1 MAASGSF
8 KTSNYNGRYLVFAWT
23 ATSQSVANNTTTISW
38 TLKSA
43 GEADWKYYKAGGFK
57 VTIDGVTVYSV
68 STDDRITIS
77 EDTLIASGTRTITH
91 NADGSGSFTAYA
103 EGGIYYYAV
112 NSTGSATFTL
122 NTIPRKSTPTLSAST
137 IELGKSV
144 TIYTNRAHSSFT
156 HKLYY
161 GWYGAEWNLI
171 ASNVGASQA
180 WTLPLTFANN
190 IPDATQGWGTI
201 RCETYNGSTL
211 IGTADVAFTAT
222 VPASM
227 KPTASIQVLDATDTK
242 DTYGN
247 LVKGLSTLRVN
258 VTGTPSY
265 NSAIVTYATTVEG
278 VKYTGASITTK
289 ALQNAGTVT
298 VTSTVTDKRGRTS
311 TAATASFPVLD
322 YAGPAITA
330 LTVRR
335 CDQDGTA
342 NDQGEY
348 AQVVFSASITPLN
361 NKNSATYQLKYKKA
375 TTTSYTTVTL
385 SALAGNYAVTNH
397 EYIFAADSNAAY
409 DVEVIA
415 KDDLS
420 SVARAS
426 KVSTAEVLMNWHP
439 DGTALAIGKVSEES
453 NTFEIAK
460 NLHSYGHM
468 RHEGNQYALS
478 TAGTAGQAGYIL
490 MAHITIRKVDA
501 DTPIT
506 FVFSRRQAASPMQVS
521 VRFKSSVIDPDLVS
535 IVYEGDNYGAFL
547 VKTAASEWDLY
558 VEKGSA
564 YDTIALQHWYTS
576 HTMQDRTVI
585 TFPGT
590 LVSEL
595 PDPFY
600 RATPAKL
607 RSLLDHIYP
616 VNSIYI
622 SYSHQDPA
630 DLFGGTWERIN
641 NAFLWGTTSGGTI
654 GQTGGESTHTLTIDE
669 MPAHTHTATA
679 YSIAS
684 GTLDTSEA
692 KLAYKHNTGTNYVA
706 TTTWI
711 NSAGGGA
718 AHNNMPPY
726 IQVSIWRRT
735 A

>member
-8 KTSNYNGRYLVFAWT
+8 KTSSYKGRHLVFAWT

-43 GEADWKYYKAGGFK
+43 GEAEWRYYKAGGFK

-68 STDDRITIS
+68 STNDRIRID
-77 EDTLIASGTRTITH
+77 EDTLIASGTRTIAH
-91 NADGSGSFTAYA
+91 NADGSGSFSAYA
-103 EGGIYYYAV
+103 EGGIYLYAV
-112 NSTGSATFTL
+112 NCTGSATFTL

-161 GWYGAEWNLI
+161 GWYGTEWNLI
-171 ASNVGASQA
+171 ASNVGTSQA

-211 IGTADVAFTAT
+211 IGTADVAFTGT

-247 LVKGLSTLRVN
+247 LVKGLSTLKVN

-265 NSAIVTYATTVEG
+265 NSPIVTYATTVEG

-298 VTSTVTDKRGRTS
+298 VTSTVTDKRGRVS
-311 TAATASFPVLD
+311 TAASASFPVLD

-330 LTVRR
+330 MTVRR

-348 AQVVFSASITPLN
+348 AQVVFSAAITPLN
-361 NKNSATYQLKYKKA
+361 NKNSATYQLRYKKSTA
-375 TTTSYTTVTL
+375 ESYTTVTL
-385 SALAGNYAVTNH
+385 SALAGKYAVTDH
-397 EYIFAADSNAAY
+397 SYIFAADSNAAY
-409 DVEVIA
+409 DVEIVA
-415 KDDLS
+415 KDDMS
-420 SVARAS
+420 SEARAS
-426 KVSTAEVLMNWHP
+426 KISTAEVLMNWHP
-439 DGTALAIGKVSEES
+439 DGTAIAVGKVSEES
-453 NTFEIAK
+453 DTLEVDK
-460 NLHSYGHM
+460 TLHTYKSH
-468 RHEGNQYALS
+468 RHEGNHYALS
-478 TAGTAGQAGYIL
+478 SPGEASQAGYVK
-490 MAHITIRKVDA
+490 MATIQIRKAHA

-506 FVFSRRQAASPMQVS
+506 FIFTQRLAVAPMTVHVS
-521 VRFKSSVIDPDLVS
+521 FESSAEINPGLNS

-547 VKTAASEWDLY
+547 VQAADSVWDLY
-558 VEKGSA
+558 VQKVTA
-564 YDTIALQHWYTS
+564 YDTVTLQNWFTS
-576 HTMQDRTVI
+576 YSMEDRITV
-585 TFPGT
+585 TLPGT
-590 LVSEL
+590 LITEL

-622 SYSHQDPA
+622 SYSHQDPG

-641 NAFLWGTTSGGTI
+641 NAFLWATTAGGTI

-669 MPAHTHTATA
+669 MPAHTHTTTIP
-679 YSIAS
+679 YSVM
-684 GTLDTSEA
+684 A
-692 KLAYKHNTGTNYVA
+692 KGSDYNSYSLAGTNHNRPS
-706 TTTWI
+706 
-711 NSAGGGA
+711 NSTGGGQP
-718 AHNNMPPY
+718 HNNMPPY